1 VRGSQREW
9 EYVQNNFP
17 DYPYEGDLEEEY
29 GIYPPLGEAGPVAL
43 VSGEDNAC
51 LIAAAPKLLEACE
64 MFVAGYDNDDVT
76 LVQYMGRLP
85 ALIANARAAIAA
97 TKGEPVCTGRRQA
110 RPV

>member
-1 VRGSQREW
+1 VFSDNHFICEIRK
-9 EYVQNNFP
+9 VDDPNFA
-17 DYPYEGDLEEEY
+17 DD
-29 GIYPPLGEAGPVAL
+29 
-43 VSGEDNAC
+43 AC
-51 LIAAAPKLLEACE
+51 LMAAAPKLLEACE